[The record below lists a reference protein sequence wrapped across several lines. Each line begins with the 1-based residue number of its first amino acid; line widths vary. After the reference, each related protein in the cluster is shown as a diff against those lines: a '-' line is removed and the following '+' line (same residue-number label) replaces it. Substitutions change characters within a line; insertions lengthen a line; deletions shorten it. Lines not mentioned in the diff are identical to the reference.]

1 MAAHN
6 HIRLKNACFHHDGFG
21 FRRHH
26 LFARTAVHGDRS
38 GSVRAREELRDGYGG
53 SHPHGT
59 LRAVL
64 VAVKC
69 ALGTPQGVVFQN
81 DAEVRAGSASLV
93 FSDEGGRESGH
104 GHGQFKI
111 MRFEIRREFSDR
123 LGLLKADLGMLGNPV
138 AHGQK
143 LGVHQ
148 LLHAREDLLP
158 PLVRRGELCHHRRNA
173 ERLAQ
178 ASDLLDH
185 IAGCFAF
192 RWGFLRNARPGQNQG
207 NQYTGRLLLHE
218 TTSAW
223 QAMRDATYFMASAPA
238 LAHWPSC
245 ALEPPETPMAPTI
258 FPSMTSGM
266 PPSTGTAP

>member
-69 ALGTPQGVVFQN
+69 ALVTPQGVVFQN

-93 FSDEGGRESGH
+93 LSTKAVES
-104 GHGQFKI
+104 
-111 MRFEIRREFSDR
+111 
-123 LGLLKADLGMLGNPV
+123 A
-138 AHGQK
+138 A
-143 LGVHQ
+143 
-148 LLHAREDLLP
+148 
-158 PLVRRGELCHHRRNA
+158 
-173 ERLAQ
+173 
-178 ASDLLDH
+178 
-185 IAGCFAF
+185 
-192 RWGFLRNARPGQNQG
+192 
-207 NQYTGRLLLHE
+207 TGRVR
-218 TTSAW
+218 SK
-223 QAMRDATYFMASAPA
+223 
-238 LAHWPSC
+238 
-245 ALEPPETPMAPTI
+245 
-258 FPSMTSGM
+258 
-266 PPSTGTAP
+266 

>member
-6 HIRLKNACFHHDGFG
+6 HSRLKIACFHSDGFG
-21 FRRHH
+21 LRRYH
-26 LFARTAVHGDRS
+26 LFARPDVHGDRS

-123 LGLLKADLGMLGNPV
+123 LGLLKADLGM
-138 AHGQK
+138 
-143 LGVHQ
+143 
-148 LLHAREDLLP
+148 RSEE
-158 PLVRRGELCHHRRNA
+158 RRVGKEW
-173 ERLAQ
+173 
-178 ASDLLDH
+178 
-185 IAGCFAF
+185 GC
-192 RWGFLRNARPGQNQG
+192 RSRTW
-207 NQYTGRLLLHE
+207 
-218 TTSAW
+218 
-223 QAMRDATYFMASAPA
+223 
-238 LAHWPSC
+238 
-245 ALEPPETPMAPTI
+245 
-258 FPSMTSGM
+258 
-266 PPSTGTAP
+266 